1 MGSHHGVQGLTSP
14 TDCFMGAK
22 GQGGLDA
29 ERAADFATTTLNPV
43 LLDSVG
49 TYLLMYN
56 IPSLPQMPASR

>member
-1 MGSHHGVQGLTSP
+1 MYRRSSQP

-29 ERAADFATTTLNPV
+29 ELAAEFATTTLNPV

-49 TYLLMYN
+49 TYLLMYVGT
-56 IPSLPQMPASR
+56 SRILFSRIFIVV